1 MATIHISKAEAIRDI
16 DALLQK
22 AAAGDEIFIESE
34 TEQPIVIGP
43 AEILDPG
50 YSPDEMKEPGHDEWV
65 RARVQEAL
73 DDPRPGVS
81 FEEVE
86 ARIEKKFAEAHRREQ
101 EDSV

>member
-34 TEQPIVIGP
+34 TEQPIVIGRR
-43 AEILDPG
+43 IHPG

-65 RARVQEAL
+65 RAKVQEAL